1 MPCRRGRYGVSLC
14 RDANEILEA
23 WPSSVRLSTL
33 RLFNFR
39 NFTRAEVSFSP
50 GSNMLFGRNAQ
61 GKTNVLEAIYI
72 LAYGKSFRT
81 VVARDC
87 IQHGE
92 KLCGVEGVVEKQSV
106 ERDLG
111 VAISSREKKLM
122 LHRKSVGWAEF
133 VGNLHV
139 AAFTSE
145 HLGVIRGGPG
155 ERRAFLDRAMV
166 TVCPGHIARL
176 AAYTRALRQRN
187 KLLSFYQRQD
197 RRVDDSLIEAWE
209 EKLIVEGTQILRDR
223 ARYVEALKGRLPDKL
238 FGDDTL
244 TLQYISNAAL
254 EPDDGEEI
262 EWEFRERLS
271 EKRTADLRSGFTS
284 VGPHRDDLKLFL
296 NGKPLA
302 EFGSAGEQRSSLL
315 SLYFAQ
321 MEAHK
326 EVHGFYPVFMVDD
339 VEAELDSER
348 MKRFLGHLAQRT
360 QVFLTTARETSVA
373 EIAAGV
379 RRYEVRSGTIAPA
392 PAEGDADLD

>member
-1 MPCRRGRYGVSLC
+1 M
-14 RDANEILEA
+14 
-23 WPSSVRLSTL
+23 RLSTL

-39 NFTRAEVSFSP
+39 NFTRAEVAFSP
-50 GSNMLFGRNAQ
+50 GSNLLFGRNAQ

-72 LAYGKSFRT
+72 LGYGKSFRT
-81 VVARDC
+81 VVSKDC

-92 KLCGVEGVVEKQSV
+92 KLCRVEGVVETPSV

-111 VAISSREKKLM
+111 VVISSREKKLV

-139 AAFTSE
+139 AAFTTE
-145 HLGVIRGGPG
+145 HLRVIRGGPG

-176 AAYTRALRQRN
+176 AGYTRALHQRN
-187 KLLSFYQRQD
+187 KLVSWYQRQD
-197 RRVDDSLIEAWE
+197 RQVDDSLLEAWE
-209 EKLIVEGTQILRDR
+209 EKLIEEGTPILRDR
-223 ARYVEALKGRLPDKL
+223 ARYVETLKSRLPDKL

-244 TLQYISNAAL
+244 TLKYISNAAL
-254 EPDDGEEI
+254 EPGDGSELERG
-262 EWEFRERLS
+262 FRERLR
-271 EKRTADLRSGFTS
+271 EKRNADLQSGFTS

-296 NGKPLA
+296 NGKSLA

-321 MEAHK
+321 MEVHR

-360 QVFLTTARETSVA
+360 QVFLTTARETSIA

-379 RRYEVRSGTIAPA
+379 CRYEVRSGTITPA
-392 PAEGDADLD
+392 P